1 VIRVLAVVG
10 VAVAAA
16 AVLMVERA
24 RRTAAEEGRPLAGV
38 LRDAARRLPDDL
50 RTIPDDVREA
60 AREGR
65 IPLDVRPARIDDAL
79 VSRRTRARHAGRAG
93 ARRA

>member
-60 AREGR
+60 ARVGR
-65 IPLDVRPARIDDAL
+65 IAAARRQAQIDEELRRVRETPPAR
-79 VSRRTRARHAGRAG
+79 
-93 ARRA
+93 

>member
-65 IPLDVRPARIDDAL
+65 IAAARRQAQIDEELRRVRETPPAR
-79 VSRRTRARHAGRAG
+79 
-93 ARRA
+93 